1 MLKDHIK
8 ALELAL
14 EELDV
19 QWEEHKRLKEELN
32 AEIQK
37 GKVL

>member
-1 MLKDHIK
+1 MKEHIK

-19 QWEEHKRLKEELN
+19 QWKEHKKLQEELH
-32 AEIQK
+32 EVQK